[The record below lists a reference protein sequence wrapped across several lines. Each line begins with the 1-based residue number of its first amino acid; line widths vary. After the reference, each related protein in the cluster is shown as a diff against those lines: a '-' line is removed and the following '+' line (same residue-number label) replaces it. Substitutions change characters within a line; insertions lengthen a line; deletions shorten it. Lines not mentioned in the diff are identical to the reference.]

1 MTTENRHEN
10 RQCSDECREALER
23 LGAFLDGELGV
34 ITTTQLEHHLGEC
47 APCTDRADFEGRI
60 RELVRQGCVD
70 EAPPS
75 LRERIRVQLDEL
87 AVAEVTEPSR

>member
-1 MTTENRHEN
+1 MTSENRP
-10 RQCSDECREALER
+10 QCSDECREALER
-23 LGAFLDGELGV
+23 LGAFLDGELGA
-34 ITTTQLEHHLGEC
+34 ITTAQLEHHLGDC

-87 AVAEVTEPSR
+87 ALTEVTEPSR